1 MITSR
6 AWLTSQSIGLPNSRG
21 PFTDHRAFEFGEAS
35 EHLQEHPARG
45 GGGIHRLDARFRM
58 EPGEHVSAGPPL
70 QPFHPEPD
78 PFAIVVFN

>member
-1 MITSR
+1 
-6 AWLTSQSIGLPNSRG
+6 
-21 PFTDHRAFEFGEAS
+21 
-35 EHLQEHPARG
+35 
-45 GGGIHRLDARFRM
+45 M